1 MAKEQNTIL
10 HRWFKEV
17 WNNGR
22 TEVIDE
28 MIAPNAI
35 AHGLEDPND
44 T

>member
-1 MAKEQNTIL
+1 MAKKKNTIL
-10 HRWFKEV
+10 HRWFEEV
-17 WNNGR
+17 WNKRR

-35 AHGLEDPND
+35 AHGLEDPSD

>member
-1 MAKEQNTIL
+1 MAKEKNTIL
-10 HRWFKEV
+10 HRWFEEV

-35 AHGLEDPND
+35 AYGLEDPND
-44 T
+44 A

>member
-10 HRWFKEV
+10 HRWFEEV
-17 WNNGR
+17 WNNDR
-22 TEVIDE
+22 AELIDD

-35 AHGLEDPND
+35 VHGPEDPID

>member
-1 MAKEQNTIL
+1 MAKEQKTIL
-10 HRWFKEV
+10 HRWFEEV

-28 MIAPNAI
+28 MIAPHAI
-35 AHGLEDPND
+35 AYGLEDPSD